1 MTIQEWNEKME
12 ALRSEGNDSMR
23 TALETAENLKA
34 VAETLEKNVRNVVN
48 GKTKN
53 LGLSVCSVM
62 HADLD
67 VHILRDCFHLEDV
80 IEGGDEEEDDDP
92 CDGCDEPV
100 CDGCEYDEDCDD
112 CGYGVDRDDCPYYDG
127 DDCESCPYD
136 DDVYAPT
143 KKGRKIIEAMKQ
155 AKEEPPQES
164 SKYAKGTRV
173 GIIPRPCVKDTG
185 CTTVKDYLQKINEEL
200 DELKEAA
207 MWWTCSADFKV
218 EDTVEEI
225 KNDVQGSRDTLDD
238 YMCGSRWHIAEEAA
252 DVCTAVT
259 SLCEALTIDE
269 HMRNAAQQKVNAH
282 NKERGRW

>member
-1 MTIQEWNEKME
+1 MKVKDAFKLLHTMDGTPDMSMKE
-12 ALRSEGNDSMR
+12 AAKKLQLVSKH
-23 TALETAENLKA
+23 L
-34 VAETLEKNVRNVVN
+34 
-48 GKTKN
+48 
-53 LGLSVCSVM
+53 
-62 HADLD
+62 
-67 VHILRDCFHLEDV
+67 VHIAKLYEHGVSTRDDIVLDQLDDAAMCIIAILSYYRDIDSYSEDKH
-80 IEGGDEEEDDDP
+80 DKCADCDDP
-92 CDGCDEPV
+92 E
-100 CDGCEYDEDCDD
+100 CDGCEYDHDCD
-112 CGYGVDRDDCPYYDG
+112 
-127 DDCESCPYD
+127 SCPYD
-136 DDVYAPT
+136 DDATWVPT
-143 KKGRKIIEAMKQ
+143 EKGRKIIEAMKQ
-155 AKEEPPQES
+155 AREEEQPQEAS
-164 SKYAKGTRV
+164 NYAKGTRV

-207 MWWTCSADFKV
+207 TWWTCSADFKV

-238 YMCGSRWHIAEEAA
+238 YICGSRWHIAEEAA